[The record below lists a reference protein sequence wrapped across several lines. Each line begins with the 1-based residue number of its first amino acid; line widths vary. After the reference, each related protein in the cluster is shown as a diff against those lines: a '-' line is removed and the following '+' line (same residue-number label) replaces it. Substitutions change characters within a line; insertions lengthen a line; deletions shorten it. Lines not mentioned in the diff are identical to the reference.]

1 MATEAEAREV
11 LINTSKDL
19 LNDAIDEIITAG
31 SSNVPLDGDEIEY
44 ITKKLYRAIQTLKT
58 AQSLSLV

>member
-31 SSNVPLDGDEIEY
+31 SSNVPLDGDEIGY

-58 AQSLSLV
+58 AQSLPLV